1 MNVIPS
7 AQRSI
12 ETLALSIAFGEG
24 RQRRQVVD
32 NVNILLGQGES
43 YGLIGESGCGKST
56 LLRALAGLNHHYQGH
71 ILLNNREQQHRRDKG
86 CYRDV
91 QMVFQDPYASLHPRK
106 MVGTSKNLTR
116 V

>member
-71 ILLNNREQQHRRDKG
+71 ISCLTT
-86 CYRDV
+86 
-91 QMVFQDPYASLHPRK
+91 ASSSTGATKASTGMSRWCSKIPMPRYIRAK
-106 MVGTSKNLTR
+106 
-116 V
+116 